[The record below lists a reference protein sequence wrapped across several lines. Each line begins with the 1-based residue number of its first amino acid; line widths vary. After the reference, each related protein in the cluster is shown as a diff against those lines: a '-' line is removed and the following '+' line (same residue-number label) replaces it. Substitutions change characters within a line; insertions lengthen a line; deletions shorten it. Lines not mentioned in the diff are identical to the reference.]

1 MAGRGPAPKLPGER
15 RRHGAPARGE
25 WTDLPVLTEP
35 VLPAAD
41 RSWGANAR
49 RAWNAWRRDSVTAM
63 WSPADVHYAKELA
76 RLYDDLAPGE
86 QRLRLDG
93 LGLSPVG
100 RRNLRWRSA
109 TEVPVVAEQPAPVRR
124 LRLTERD

>member
-1 MAGRGPAPKLPGER
+1 MPGER

-49 RAWNAWRRDSVTAM
+49 RAWNAWRRDSVTTQ
-63 WSPADVHYAKELA
+63 WTPADIHFARELC
-76 RLYDDLAPGE
+76 RRWDKLPPGE
-86 QRLRLDG
+86 QRLRLDAIG
-93 LGLSPVG
+93 CTPVG
-100 RRNLRWRSA
+100 RRNLRWRSPV
-109 TEVPVVAEQPAPVRR
+109 EVPPAAEKPVVRR
-124 LRLTERD
+124 LRLTERDDAQREN